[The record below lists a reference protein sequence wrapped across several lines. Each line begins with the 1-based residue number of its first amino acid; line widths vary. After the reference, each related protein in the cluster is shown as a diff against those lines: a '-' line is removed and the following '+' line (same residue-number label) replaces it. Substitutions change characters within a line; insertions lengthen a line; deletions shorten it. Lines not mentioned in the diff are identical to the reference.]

1 MRTLIRQILNEQ
13 RKEKFLNDINEM
25 GLFDFMKMTGLS
37 YVKVFQLVGDDLFTR
52 KIMTKFIKDVINE
65 YGPFGLVE
73 IDEDPIHYYNSGD
86 EFREISFLGK
96 ERVTIDVY
104 QGNNNLGDFHVYYPN
119 LTDEVIEEIF
129 DVLIKAY
136 QNGKLDN
143 ILF

>member
-13 RKEKFLNDINEM
+13 KKEKFLNDINQM
-25 GLFDFMKMTGLS
+25 GLFDFMKITGLS
-37 YVKVFQLVGDDLFTR
+37 YVKVVQLVGDDLFTR

-73 IDEDPIHYYNSGD
+73 IDEDPIFYNSSGD
-86 EFREISFLGK
+86 EFREISYLGK
-96 ERVTIDVY
+96 EKVIIDVY
-104 QGNNNLGDFHVYYPN
+104 HGNNNLGDFHAYYPN
-119 LTDEVIEEIF
+119 LNDNYIEEIF

-143 ILF
+143 I

>member
-13 RKEKFLNDINEM
+13 KKEKFLNDINQM
-25 GLFDFMKMTGLS
+25 GLFDFMKITGLS

-73 IDEDPIHYYNSGD
+73 IDEDPIFYNSSGD
-86 EFREISFLGK
+86 EFREISYLGK
-96 ERVTIDVY
+96 EKVSIDVY
-104 QGNNNLGDFHVYYPN
+104 HGNNNLGDFHVYYPN
-119 LTDEVIEEIF
+119 LNDNYIEEIF

-143 ILF
+143 I

>member
-13 RKEKFLNDINEM
+13 KKEKFLNDINQM
-25 GLFDFMKMTGLS
+25 GLFDFMKITGLS

-73 IDEDPIHYYNSGD
+73 IDEDPIFYNSSGD
-86 EFREISFLGK
+86 EFREISYLGK
-96 ERVTIDVY
+96 EKVIIDVY
-104 QGNNNLGDFHVYYPN
+104 YGNNNLGDFHAYYPN
-119 LTDEVIEEIF
+119 LNDNYIEEIF

-143 ILF
+143 I

>member
-13 RKEKFLNDINEM
+13 KKEKFLNDINQM
-25 GLFDFMKMTGLS
+25 GLFDFMKITGLS

-73 IDEDPIHYYNSGD
+73 IDEDPIFYNSSGD
-86 EFREISFLGK
+86 EFREISYLGK
-96 ERVTIDVY
+96 EKVIIDVY
-104 QGNNNLGDFHVYYPN
+104 HGNNNLGDFHAYYPN
-119 LTDEVIEEIF
+119 LNDNYIEEIF

-143 ILF
+143 I

>member
-13 RKEKFLNDINEM
+13 KKEKFLNDINQM
-25 GLFDFMKMTGLS
+25 GLFDFMKITGLS

-73 IDEDPIHYYNSGD
+73 IDEDPIFYNSSGD
-86 EFREISFLGK
+86 EFREISYLGK
-96 ERVTIDVY
+96 E
-104 QGNNNLGDFHVYYPN
+104 FHVHYPN
-119 LTDEVIEEIF
+119 LNDNYIEEIF

-143 ILF
+143 I